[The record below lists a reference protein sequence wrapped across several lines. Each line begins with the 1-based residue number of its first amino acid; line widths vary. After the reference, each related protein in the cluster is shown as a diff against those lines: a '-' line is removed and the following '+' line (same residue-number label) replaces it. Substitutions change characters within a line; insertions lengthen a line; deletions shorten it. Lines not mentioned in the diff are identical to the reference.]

1 MRVLA
6 NQRVRGTLVL
16 AAGLAVAAAVMYPA
30 SAPSAPTVQTFDLCA
45 KAGTVALPGDTVPI
59 WGFVTKP
66 TGVPCSDSSVVP
78 SLPGPQLSVGVGDA
92 VTLNV
97 TNALGAGHTISI
109 EAPGLDFA
117 PGPIDAAP
125 GSTVSRTFTATAPG
139 TYLYESSGGAGR
151 QEAMGLY
158 GALLVR
164 PATAGRAYDSAT
176 TAYDVEKTLVLSE
189 IDPALNRSA
198 DPEAF
203 PMLDWAPTFWLID
216 AKAYPDTGTID
227 APAGRRVLVRYLNAG
242 LENVTMTMLG
252 LDARMVAK
260 DAYPLDNPLDVVAQ
274 TFAAGA
280 TADGIVTTPS
290 GAAVGDRFPLYDR
303 GLHLTNGALGD
314 PEHDPGGML
323 TFIRVVP

>member
-1 MRVLA
+1 MRALA
-6 NQRVRGTLVL
+6 HQRVRGTVLL
-16 AAGLAVAAAVMYPA
+16 AAAVAVAAAVMYPA

-45 KAGTVALPGDTVPI
+45 KAGSAALPGDSVPI
-59 WGFVTKP
+59 WGFAIKP
-66 TGVPCSDSSVVP
+66 TGVACGDSSVVP

-117 PGPIDAAP
+117 PGPIDAAS
-125 GSTVSRTFTATAPG
+125 GATVSRTFTASAPG
-139 TYLYESSGGAGR
+139 TYLYESSGSAGR

-164 PATAGRAYDSAT
+164 PTTPGRAYDSAA
-176 TAYDVEKTLVLSE
+176 TAYDVEKTLVLSQ

-198 DPEAF
+198 DPDAF
-203 PMLDWAPTFWLID
+203 DMLNWAPTYWLID
-216 AKAYPDTGTID
+216 GKAYPGTGTID
-227 APAGRRVLVRYLNAG
+227 APAGRRVLLRYLNAG
-242 LENVTMTMLG
+242 LEHVTMTMLG

-260 DAYPLDNPLDVVAQ
+260 DAYPLDNPVDVVAQ

-290 GAAVGDRFPLYDR
+290 GAAVGDRFPVYDR
-303 GLHLTNGALGD
+303 GLHLTNGAFGD
-314 PEHDPGGML
+314 PQHDPGGML
-323 TFIRVVP
+323 TYIRVVP